1 FYAPWC
7 GYCRQF
13 EATYA
18 DAARA
23 LASAEPNLIV
33 ARIDGTRYPVE
44 TSSAGVRGYPTV
56 LLFKDGKSYTFA
68 GERTVEGVLVFVQS
82 VLGPAVETLDDEK
95 ALEKKIEQHFDE
107 VFFLYCGS
115 QEGRL
120 WDVFNDTAGEFRLQ
134 LPFYRVVRIG
144 CDGEIFVYKDGS
156 RKQFLPIAVI
166 SNIGDLQSQLSAF
179 VEENRHPAFGQ
190 MSVYEIRQMA
200 SDSAFENTS
209 ICILLIDPFSE
220 SSRVLVWRIL
230 TCNYSHTPIFRPH
243 QHGFHVHQVECEI
256 GRELAIV
263 DSTPTLKRFK
273 FVWTVDERGLSSLA
287 MTTLEAP
294 NILIYM
300 PGNESLILYT
310 HHNLADTTVGIS
322 KQNFISFLEDAAN
335 GQIPVSIHP
344 AYGIKQCKFG
354 SALTGHYG
362 GRSWLTTVRRFV
374 FDFCVGSL
382 VGPYS
387 PRVPST
393 VYDASVLHIGCF
405 PPFSF
410 ENFFRTSPI
419 LALLTFGVPLGCLSC
434 LAYCI
439 CCSPFDTMDDSSFD
453 DDDVD
458 AAALEARRARL
469 LDRSVLDAK
478 LGPTTYYDAV
488 RARSIYKRLAGEF
501 VTKDVS

>member
-1 FYAPWC
+1 
-7 GYCRQF
+7 
-13 EATYA
+13 
-18 DAARA
+18 
-23 LASAEPNLIV
+23 
-33 ARIDGTRYPVE
+33 
-44 TSSAGVRGYPTV
+44 
-56 LLFKDGKSYTFA
+56 
-68 GERTVEGVLVFVQS
+68 
-82 VLGPAVETLDDEK
+82 
-95 ALEKKIEQHFDE
+95 
-107 VFFLYCGS
+107 
-115 QEGRL
+115 
-120 WDVFNDTAGEFRLQ
+120 
-134 LPFYRVVRIG
+134 
-144 CDGEIFVYKDGS
+144 
-156 RKQFLPIAVI
+156 
-166 SNIGDLQSQLSAF
+166 
-179 VEENRHPAFGQ
+179 

-220 SSRVLVWRIL
+220 SSRVIK
-230 TCNYSHTPIFRPH
+230 
-243 QHGFHVHQVECEI
+243 EI

-335 GQIPVSIHP
+335 GQIP
-344 AYGIKQCKFG
+344 
-354 SALTGHYG
+354 HYG

-488 RARSIYKRLAGEF
+488 RARSIYKRLAEKNRL
-501 VTKDVS
+501 VDNDLEEPQSTSKESRKDL